1 MIFMSEIKAG
11 ITVCIV
17 SLFSIC
23 LRSADLMMGHKHFDG
38 VIHKDRY

>member
-1 MIFMSEIKAG
+1 MLLPLQDTADMIFMSEIKAG

-23 LRSADLMMGHKHFDG
+23 LR
-38 VIHKDRY
+38 